1 MVRTA
6 VGRTVDELVIYLLV
20 DLKKIP
26 RFIDVDNR
34 IKNIKDKVKKVSN
47 KKFKYRLFNEIY
59 KLYEGIKQ

>member
-6 VGRTVDELVIYLLV
+6 VGGTVDELIIYLLV